1 MTFCGPLD
9 GGEASVNCGLFVGDR
24 FAEEVW
30 LFTAGRAQNSLID
43 VGQGDAKRNKTKA
56 GCTIY
61 LPSTPLDAAA
71 VRNMSNFAQL
81 SSALYEPL
89 KTV

>member
-43 VGQGDAKRNKTKA
+43 VGRGDVKGSKKKEV

-61 LPSTPLDAAA
+61 LPYTP
-71 VRNMSNFAQL
+71 
-81 SSALYEPL
+81 Y
-89 KTV
+89 

>member
-43 VGQGDAKRNKTKA
+43 VGRGDVKGSKKKKKWGAQF
-56 GCTIY
+56 IY
-61 LPSTPLDAAA
+61 LTLLWMLWLLLDTCPILPGCQA
-71 VRNMSNFAQL
+71 RRM
-81 SSALYEPL
+81 
-89 KTV
+89 KR